1 MIVRSLGEPEWT
13 RRASV
18 REAFLANKHSLIPG
32 SLVFTDGTYKHEGV
46 STTPPSASLYCER
59 ASYIDHAAVWLSYN
73 VRMTTS
79 GKAVIR
85 GSGLKLSQD
94 YADFRSKP
102 SGILAIALVAI

>member
-1 MIVRSLGEPEWT
+1 VLRFERL
-13 RRASV
+13 
-18 REAFLANKHSLIPG
+18 FLANKHSLIPG

-79 GKAVIR
+79 GAKR
-85 GSGLKLSQD
+85 T
-94 YADFRSKP
+94 
-102 SGILAIALVAI
+102 LATAANS